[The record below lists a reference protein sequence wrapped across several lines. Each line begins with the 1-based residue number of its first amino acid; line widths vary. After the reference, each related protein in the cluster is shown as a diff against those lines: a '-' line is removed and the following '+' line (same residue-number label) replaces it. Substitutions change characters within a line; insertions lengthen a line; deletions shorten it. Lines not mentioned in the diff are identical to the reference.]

1 MAAQKSNQAAQ
12 NFGRLESAIDRAG
25 FSEAQ
30 KCALL
35 EAFADISPELDCA
48 RTQQDTARE
57 ILKAIDESSESVQ
70 HHIDLR
76 LLELRVAYEKAN
88 ADMLLRLGG
97 VVLVVFVI
105 AVASARFM
113 GIIY

>member
-1 MAAQKSNQAAQ
+1 MAVQNSNQASQ
-12 NFGRLESAIDRAG
+12 NFGELESAIDRAG
-25 FSEAQ
+25 LSAAQ
-30 KCALL
+30 KGALL
-35 EAFADISPELDCA
+35 DAFAEILPALDCA
-48 RTQQDTARE
+48 QTQHDTDRE
-57 ILKAIDESSESVQ
+57 ILKAIDESRRSVQ

-113 GIIY
+113 GIVY

>member
-1 MAAQKSNQAAQ
+1 MAVQKTNRGSQ
-12 NFGRLESAIDRAG
+12 NVEGREITIDRAE
-25 FSEAQ
+25 SCEAQ
-30 KCALL
+30 RDAPLSAFVERPSEL
-35 EAFADISPELDCA
+35 ECVPT
-48 RTQQDTARE
+48 RQDAARE
-57 ILKAIDESSESVQ
+57 ILKAIDESKRSIQ

-76 LLELRVAYEKAN
+76 LLEMRIGYEKAN

-97 VVLVVFVI
+97 VVLVIMII